1 MKNALEI
8 VIYKTK
14 SGINDADFIKTTS
27 EMEEHFAKKQKGF
40 IKRTFAKSENGDWV
54 DVIYWETMDD
64 AMKASEAAMKS
75 SVCAPMFGV
84 LDEASVKMHHFEIL
98 SQ

>member
-14 SGINDADFIKTTS
+14 DGVSDTDFIHTGA
-27 EMEEHFAKKQKGF
+27 EMEENFAKKQKGF
-40 IKRTFAKSENGDWV
+40 IRRTFAKSENGDWV
-54 DVIYWETMDD
+54 DVIYWETMED

-75 SVCAPMFGV
+75 PVCAPLFGM
-84 LDEASVKMHHFEIL
+84 LDNESVKMHHFEIL

>member
-1 MKNALEI
+1 MKNVLEI

-14 SGINDADFIKTTS
+14 DGVNDFDFIKMGV
-27 EMEEHFAKKQKGF
+27 EIEENFIKKQKGF

-54 DVIYWETMDD
+54 EVIYWETMED
-64 AMKASEAAMKS
+64 ATKASEAAMKS
-75 SVCAPMFGV
+75 PVCMPMFGM
-84 LDEASVKMHHFEIL
+84 LDDASVKMHHFDIL